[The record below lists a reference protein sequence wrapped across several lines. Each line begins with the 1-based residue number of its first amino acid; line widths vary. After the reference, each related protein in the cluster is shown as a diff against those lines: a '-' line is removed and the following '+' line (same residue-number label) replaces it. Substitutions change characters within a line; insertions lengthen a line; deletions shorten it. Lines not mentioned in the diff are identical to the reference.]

1 MAVPYGFSKA
11 TILRLGDDLKP
22 ATSAEKVE
30 INGVPREGATASFE
44 ITGLT
49 KTPVKVFG
57 SNIAYFLARKGYGD
71 VAANL
76 GLLDVPYELDHEMA
90 GHKRSKDEGGIHL
103 VGNDTEPPYYAI
115 LLESMDAY
123 VLKDVTKKA
132 KDIAQS
138 SGYERENISHEQFGE
153 LPARIPLKASFSKRG
168 KDARFKVKGQFHILY
183 GKESID
189 ITGLEQLVDTSQTE
203 CLAMMIDY
211 YQQHLLNEQ
220 DTINQAADQLYDFID
235 EKGLDAISPHSGHPG
250 NIALPRKQEFCAAL
264 TRYRGLK
271 VKD

>member
-11 TILRLGDDLKP
+11 TILRLGDNLKP

-30 INGVPREGATASFE
+30 IKGVPREGATASFE

-90 GHKRSKDEGGIHL
+90 GHKRSKEEGGIPL

-115 LLESMDAY
+115 LLESEDASTGDVLGTGIFAATFGRDAY
-123 VLKDVTKKA
+123 KAATITDEDFTPEPDEYVCTPVAKKLDGIDKPQIVGFAQGDAEMTELK
-132 KDIAQS
+132 S
-138 SGYERENISHEQFGE
+138 LLFGE
-153 LPARIPLKASFSKRG
+153 
-168 KDARFKVKGQFHILY
+168 
-183 GKESID
+183 
-189 ITGLEQLVDTSQTE
+189 TT
-203 CLAMMIDY
+203 
-211 YQQHLLNEQ
+211 
-220 DTINQAADQLYDFID
+220 
-235 EKGLDAISPHSGHPG
+235 PG
-250 NIALPRKQEFCAAL
+250 E
-264 TRYRGLK
+264 
-271 VKD
+271 